1 MNYSLLR
8 DEELVDRLVNEED
21 KNAFQEIYNRYW
33 KLIFLQAYRKIGS
46 KEKAEGL
53 TQDLFMSLWDR
64 RNMVG
69 IQHLSGWLNKSI
81 RYAIINFYKSQAVK
95 EKYRQFAEN
104 HFNSSESSSDHLAR
118 LNELSESISLAMDS
132 LPEKTR
138 MVFKMS
144 REENKPVKEIA
155 DLLDL
160 SEKAVEYHISQSL
173 KKMRIYLKEY
183 LMVILFWIFK
193 TW

>member
-21 KNAFQEIYNRYW
+21 EDAFQEIYNRYW

-69 IQHLSGWLNKSI
+69 IQHLSGWLNQSI
-81 RYAIINFYKSQAVK
+81 RYAIINFYKSQVVK
-95 EKYRQFAEN
+95 EKYRQFAKN
-104 HFNSSESSSDHLAR
+104 HTNSSESSSDHLAR
-118 LNELSESISLAMDS
+118 LNELSESIRLAMDS

>member
-21 KNAFQEIYNRYW
+21 ENAFQEIYNRYW
-33 KLIFLQAYRKIGS
+33 KLIFLQAYRKIGN

-69 IQHLSGWLNKSI
+69 IQHLSGWLNQSI

-95 EKYRQFAEN
+95 EKYRQFAKN
-104 HFNSSESSSDHLAR
+104 HTNSSESSSDHLAR
-118 LNELSESISLAMDS
+118 LNELSESISHAMDS

-183 LMVILFWIFK
+183 LMVILFWLFK

>member
-1 MNYSLLR
+1 MDYFLLR
-8 DEELVDRLVNEED
+8 DEELVIHLVNEED
-21 KNAFQEIYNRYW
+21 KNAFQEIYKRYW
-33 KLIFLQAYRKIGS
+33 KLLFQQAYRKTGN
-46 KEKAEGL
+46 KELAEGL

-64 RNMVG
+64 RNTVD
-69 IQHLSGWLNKSI
+69 IQHLSGWLNQSI

-95 EKYRQFAEN
+95 EKYREFAKTHLNYSEN
-104 HFNSSESSSDHLAR
+104 SSDHLAR
-118 LNELSESISLAMDS
+118 LNDLSESISLAMDS

-138 MVFKMS
+138 TVFKMS

-155 DLLDL
+155 DVLDL

-183 LMVILFWIFK
+183 LMVVLLWIFK

>member
-33 KLIFLQAYRKIGS
+33 KLIFLQAYRKIGN
-46 KEKAEGL
+46 KETAEGL

-64 RNMVG
+64 RDMVG
-69 IQHLSGWLNKSI
+69 IQHLSGWLNQSI

-95 EKYRQFAEN
+95 EKYRQFAKN
-104 HFNSSESSSDHLAR
+104 HFNFSESSSDHLAR
-118 LNELSESISLAMDS
+118 LNELSESITLAMDS

-155 DLLDL
+155 DQLDL

-173 KKMRIYLKEY
+173 KKLRIYLKEY
-183 LMVILFWIFK
+183 MVVILFWIFK